1 MTEISSTPSVIAILG
16 VSKEPVH
23 VPEGII
29 TMGNT
34 LKAILT
40 SGDDLI
46 ETTVITTQQG
56 RVTTLGTNQ
65 GNMKNG
71 PADKKEQRD
80 MSYGLCFGDHQSNMA
95 IIQIAANDLH
105 DPIAAAALIIRNG
118 YGIKSQPVAPANP
131 NISIKNKK
139 NVSGTI
145 TAKVKSPN
153 TNKRFSIDWDYST
166 DNGVTW
172 IHSNSTAVCQREI
185 SGINSG
191 AHVIVRARFVI
202 SYDAPMDWMISNT
215 ETVS

>member
-1 MTEISSTPSVIAILG
+1 MTEINSNPSVIAILG
-16 VSKEPVH
+16 VPKEPIH
-23 VPEGII
+23 VPGGII

-56 RVTTLGTNQ
+56 RVTSLNTKQ
-65 GNMKNG
+65 SNMENG

-80 MSYGLCFGDHQSNMA
+80 LQYGLCFGDHQSNMA
-95 IIQIAANDLH
+95 IIQIAANNLH

-118 YGIKSQPVAPANP
+118 YDIKKQAVTPANP
-131 NISIKNKK
+131 DISIKNKK

-145 TAKVKSPN
+145 IAKVKSPN
-153 TNKRFSIDWDYST
+153 TKKRFSIDWDYST

-172 IHSNSTAVCQREI
+172 IHSHSTAMCQREI

-191 AHVIVRARFVI
+191 AHVMVRARFII
-202 SYDAPMDWMISNT
+202 STDLPLDWMISNT
-215 ETVS
+215 VTVS

>member
-1 MTEISSTPSVIAILG
+1 MPEINSNPSVIAILG
-16 VSKEPVH
+16 VPKEPVH
-23 VPEGII
+23 VPEGSII
-29 TMGNT
+29 MGNT
-34 LKAILT
+34 LKAIQT
-40 SGDDLI
+40 SGDGLI
-46 ETTVITTQQG
+46 EATVITAQQG
-56 RVTTLGTNQ
+56 RITSLNTKQ
-65 GNMKNG
+65 SNMKNG

-80 MSYGLCFGDHQSNMA
+80 MQYGLCFGDHQSNMA
-95 IIQIAANDLH
+95 IIQIAANNLH

-118 YGIKSQPVAPANP
+118 YDIKSQPVTPVNP
-131 NISIKNKK
+131 DISIKNKK

-172 IHSNSTAVCQREI
+172 IHSHSTAVCQREI

-191 AHVIVRARFVI
+191 AHVIVRARFII
-202 SYDAPMDWMISNT
+202 SYDAPLDWMISNT

>member
-1 MTEISSTPSVIAILG
+1 MTEIISNPSVIAILG
-16 VSKEPVH
+16 ILKKPTRVA
-23 VPEGII
+23 EGII

-34 LKAILT
+34 LKAILA

-46 ETTVITTQQG
+46 ETTVITAQQG
-56 RVTTLGTNQ
+56 RVTTLSTKQ

-80 MSYGLCFGDHQSNMA
+80 LQYGLCFGDRQSNMA
-95 IIQIAANDLH
+95 IIQTAANNLH

-118 YGIKSQPVAPANP
+118 YDIKKMPVTPANP
-131 NISIKNKK
+131 DISIRNKK

-145 TAKVKSPN
+145 AAKVKRPN
-153 TNKRFSIDWDYST
+153 TKKRFSIDWDYST

-172 IHSNSTAVCQREI
+172 IYSHSTAMCNREI

-191 AHVIVRARFVI
+191 AHVIVRARFII
-202 SYDAPMDWMISNT
+202 SNDAPLDWMISNT
-215 ETVS
+215 VTVS